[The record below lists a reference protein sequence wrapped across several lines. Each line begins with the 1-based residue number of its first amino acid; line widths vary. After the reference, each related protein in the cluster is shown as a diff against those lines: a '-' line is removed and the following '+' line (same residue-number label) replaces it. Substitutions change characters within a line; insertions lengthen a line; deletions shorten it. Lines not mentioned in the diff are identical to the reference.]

1 MLPFSPLLATI
12 TPSLDLADELTP
24 LLLRLEDARKTRR
37 RASAQPFT
45 VFQPGDKGPHMQ
57 GSFESHHAQ
66 SQESVIGKSIVIKG
80 EIAASGPLYVYGR
93 VEGLINAPAHRVTVG
108 ENGKVKADV
117 SAREI
122 VILGSVRGNLD
133 GGHRVEI
140 RGNGSLT
147 GNLTA
152 DRLSVEEGA
161 VLQGSIEVREKQS
174 VAAHEEVVSLQEH
187 AESDRAESDFDRRA
201 WETTVVP

>member
-1 MLPFSPLLATI
+1 
-12 TPSLDLADELTP
+12 
-24 LLLRLEDARKTRR
+24 
-37 RASAQPFT
+37 
-45 VFQPGDKGPHMQ
+45 MQ
-57 GSFESHHAQ
+57 GSFENEQAQ

-80 EIAASGPLYVYGR
+80 EIAASGPLYVYGK

-133 GGHRVEI
+133 GGYRVEI
-140 RGNGSLT
+140 RGNGSLA

-161 VLQGSIEVREKQS
+161 ILQGSIEVREKES
-174 VAAHEEVVSLQEH
+174 VAAQEEHSSGQDPRE
-187 AESDRAESDFDRRA
+187 AESDFDRRA
-201 WETTVVP
+201 WETSVVS